1 MANEKPAKMY
11 GSGGWYQIADEMKIQ
26 GFQNQTGLKLIHET
40 EISVDN
46 CCEQKYL

>member
-26 GFQNQTGLKLIHET
+26 GFLNQTGFVFIRGS
-40 EISVDN
+40 I
-46 CCEQKYL
+46 